1 LFHSILVTHH
11 CNDNAL
17 ATRQFLIT
25 YHQGS
30 DLTDDSNYIFADRGS
45 LTMTPAPSVSWTTGE
60 RLVVSDGA
68 DPSREISSWAP
79 QPPFLKLFFQGHLTF
94 MTTGAPL
101 ERSRSYRAALI
112 DCMNG
117 LEPGSQYAQ
126 NLQEAHCVWSF
137 MEAVYLVDPACDSTH
152 VSSRLADWY
161 FVNFPE
167 LQEQARAYLN
177 TDSDPVDDNEEDD
190 YWSLIARLVAVGARS
205 MAGRLLA
212 KRLARDGFG
221 NDWASA
227 AGAAVLQVADGGGE
241 HHSPLAIAD
250 ALLAECPANTDASYA
265 GRVDGAWSAWQNL
278 CDSWANEQTEDQ
290 EHRLVRVLKILAGN
304 TRYMA
309 SACATWE
316 EMMVATVTYSSRIMS
331 GNLHDHGIVDVENA
345 CAEASSL
352 FELPKLIAGGALME
366 AAVGR
371 PAEAIVRLGA
381 SLESTWYAAHLC
393 DLLMQT
399 KHIAVD
405 SVSNWMPAPGGVSL
419 LEYLTLQFVRKLE
432 ENRGMWRI
440 AADYYTQCPRKGP
453 KALREMLLRVTFD
466 GPVDPCIEKIMLFC
480 DTHNMADVKVQI
492 CARVGSEC
500 AHARNFGGA
509 MLWFSRGNLADRVV
523 SLVECA
529 VSDAELGGPGSSN
542 SRMLDHVVCAATV
555 GGASDGIKERVAY
568 AREFV
573 SFQNS
578 ISLAK
583 TLSEGDDTLA
593 LSAAVHES
601 QRLAIRLVRGGGL
614 PRRFWPI
621 LIYEI
626 CNMANRVPSFAS
638 KLSTDAVY
646 ELVSALEVISST
658 PRPCGEIDNL
668 LVRLRCQTDSA
679 SERNAT
685 ELGQMELGSFVSVQD
700 ALDSMRSTLLK
711 AITTSF
717 CAGVG

>member
-1 LFHSILVTHH
+1 VSGIISAAQTCIL
-11 CNDNAL
+11 N
-17 ATRQFLIT
+17 RQA
-25 YHQGS
+25 S
-30 DLTDDSNYIFADRGS
+30 DRTDDSFYFLADRGT
-45 LTMTPAPSVSWTTGE
+45 LTMTPVPSVSWTTGE
-60 RLVVSDGA
+60 RLVVSDGPE
-68 DPSREISSWAP
+68 PSREMSSWAP
-79 QPPFLKLFFQGHLTF
+79 PPPFLKLFFQGHLTF

-152 VSSRLADWY
+152 VSFRLADWY

-190 YWSLIARLVAVGARS
+190 YWSLIARLVAVGART
-205 MAGRLLA
+205 MAGRLLS
-212 KRLARDGFG
+212 KRLARNGFG

-227 AGAAVLQVADGGGE
+227 AGAAVLHVADGGGE
-241 HHSPLAIAD
+241 NHSPLAIAD

-278 CDSWANEQTEDQ
+278 CDSWANEQAEDQ
-290 EHRLVRVLKILAGN
+290 EHRLVRVLKIMAGN

-345 CAEASSL
+345 CAEASSM
-352 FELPKLIAGGALME
+352 FELPKMIAGGALME

-381 SLESTWYAAHLC
+381 SLDSTWYAAHLC

-453 KALREMLLRVTFD
+453 KALREMLVRVTTD
-466 GPVDPCIEKIMLFC
+466 GPVDPCLEKIMLFC
-480 DTHNMADVKVQI
+480 DTHNMPDVKIQI

-500 AHARNFGGA
+500 ALARNFGGA
-509 MLWFSRGNLADRVV
+509 MLWLSRGNLTERIVV
-523 SLVECA
+523 LVENA
-529 VSDAELGGPGSSN
+529 VSEAELGGPGSSN
-542 SRMLDHVVCAATV
+542 ARMLDHVMCAATV

-568 AREFV
+568 ARDFV

-578 ISLAK
+578 ISRAK
-583 TLSEGDDTLA
+583 KLSEVDDTSA
-593 LSAAVHES
+593 MSAAVREA
-601 QRLAIRLVRGGGL
+601 QRHAIRLIRSGGL
-614 PRRFWPI
+614 PRRFWPV
-621 LIYEI
+621 LIYEV
-626 CNMANRVPSFAS
+626 CNMVDRIPSFAS
-638 KLSTDAVY
+638 ELSTDSVY

-658 PRPCGEIDNL
+658 PRPCGELENL
-668 LVRLRCQTDSA
+668 QARLRCQIDSA
-679 SERNAT
+679 SDRNT
-685 ELGQMELGSFVSVQD
+685 SEFGQKEYDSFVSVAG

-711 AITTSF
+711 AISTSF
-717 CAGVG
+717 CASFG